1 MARLIPLILIALA
14 VWFWLRARRKTA
26 AYMASYESPAGGDR
40 EAGPDGAAGPDREA
54 GERRDPPAPAA

>member
-26 AYMASYESPAGGDR
+26 SYLASYESPAAKDR
-40 EAGPDGAAGPDREA
+40 EGDEGHGPRS
-54 GERRDPPAPAA
+54 PAA

>member
-14 VWFWLRARRKTA
+14 VWFWVRARRKTA
-26 AYMASYESPAGGDR
+26 AYMASYEHPGGTVR
-40 EAGPDGAAGPDREA
+40 ED

>member
-26 AYMASYESPAGGDR
+26 AYMASYESQAGGGR
-40 EAGPDGAAGPDREA
+40 EGD
-54 GERRDPPAPAA
+54 ERRDPPAPAA

>member
-26 AYMASYESPAGGDR
+26 AYMASYEHPACGDR
-40 EAGPDGAAGPDREA
+40 DGD
-54 GERRDPPAPAA
+54 ERRDPPAPAA

>member
-26 AYMASYESPAGGDR
+26 AYMASYERPADRSGEGD
-40 EAGPDGAAGPDREA
+40 EQ
-54 GERRDPPAPAA
+54 RRDPPAPAA

>member
-26 AYMASYESPAGGDR
+26 FYLSSYETPEAGGRKDDEGR
-40 EAGPDGAAGPDREA
+40 GPR
-54 GERRDPPAPAA
+54 APAA

>member
-26 AYMASYESPAGGDR
+26 AYMASYESRTGGDR
-40 EAGPDGAAGPDREA
+40 EGD
-54 GERRDPPAPAA
+54 ERRDPQAPAA

>member
-26 AYMASYESPAGGDR
+26 AYMASYEPRAGGDR
-40 EAGPDGAAGPDREA
+40 EGD
-54 GERRDPPAPAA
+54 ERRDPPAPAA